1 MKNDERFIKLEELL
15 KPYKGRTNFDDIRQ
29 DAFLALLDGKSV
41 KEAIRYAIRK
51 DNAFWLGKK
60 KENPHVYDDSGNC
73 RDEEVYFRTD
83 REDGE
88 TGHFI
93 GGYEKEM
100 TAKIHYGVSMLR
112 TVYDWTARNDRK
124 SPYTDYC
131 VLNRF
136 TRTPPNF
143 LKNVCFSR
151 MCRNSFYI
159 KKGNLKCK

>member
-1 MKNDERFIKLEELL
+1 MKTDERFIELEKLL
-15 KPYKGRTNFDDIRQ
+15 KPYKSKINFDDIRQ

-41 KEAIRYAIRK
+41 REAIRYAIRK
-51 DNAFWLGKK
+51 DNTFWCEKK
-60 KENPHVYDDSGNC
+60 KENPHIYDDHGNC

-93 GGYEKEM
+93 GDHEKEM

-112 TVYDWTARNDRK
+112 TMYDWTARNDRK

-136 TRTPPNF
+136 VRSTLNF
-143 LKNVCFSR
+143 FNNVHFSR
-151 MCRNSFYI
+151 MCRKSFYI
-159 KKGNLKCK
+159 KKGNKL